1 METTES
7 IYFYGVTKLHGYMSN
22 FYNSDFTDT
31 INGKLIKFNCSEQYF
46 MYYKCLTFDP
56 NNKKLLKN
64 ILNETKPMVI
74 KKYGRQV
81 NNFVLDIW
89 NEKRYEIMVNAL
101 RLKFKQN
108 QDIKDALKNTGNK
121 EIYEASPYD
130 NIWGIGFGY
139 TFAFTIDKA
148 DFGTNLLG
156 KALMKVRSEL

>member
-1 METTES
+1 METTDS

-22 FYNSDFTDT
+22 FYNSDFNDT

-81 NNFVLDIW
+81 NNFVLDVW

-130 NIWGIGFGY
+130 NIWGTGFDY
-139 TFAFTIDKA
+139 TCAFTIDKA